1 MSEYQNLLARKAEI
15 DAQIAAAQAEAK
27 AKAVTEARALIQEH
41 GLTAADVFPAP
52 ARPRSAWVWPSTATR
67 HRRHLDRAR
76 QAAELDQRQGPRA
89 VPDRPGDRVSR
100 PTPNPEARIAGFVI
114 LESSCKFRTMSWPC

>member
-1 MSEYQNLLARKAEI
+1 MTEYQNLLARKAEL

-52 ARPRSAWVWPSTATR
+52 GKKAKGSVGAPKYRDPATGATWTGR
-67 HRRHLDRAR
+67 GKPPNWINGKDREPFLIT
-76 QAAELDQRQGPRA
+76 QANE
-89 VPDRPGDRVSR
+89 
-100 PTPNPEARIAGFVI
+100 
-114 LESSCKFRTMSWPC
+114 